1 MKYFKKW
8 REFQEQSHRQ
18 ILYEKVLNEI
28 SIDNY
33 EKIKDWLADQGDEAL
48 PFNNLFDGKM
58 RLVIPLGAAI
68 SPESD
73 IGRLF
78 KYLERNKWTPDLKT
92 GLATREAKPPD
103 PNVPSEPNLGV
114 IVYKSLDNNPAA
126 GVVHVICGFAII
138 FLS

>member
-8 REFQEQSHRQ
+8 REFQEQNHRQ
-18 ILYEKVLNEI
+18 VLYEKVLNEI
-28 SIDNY
+28 SYDNY
-33 EKIKDWLADQGDEAL
+33 ERIKDWLADQGDQAL
-48 PFNNLFDGKM
+48 PFNDLFDGKM

-78 KYLERNKWTPDLKT
+78 KYLERNGWTPDLKT

-103 PNVPSEPNLGV
+103 LR
-114 IVYKSLDNNPAA
+114 IPAA
-126 GVVHVICGFAII
+126 VRNVTGVGAGQPRTEKQKIGKLLAKA
-138 FLS
+138 LRLG